1 MSLFPNITPIFLDY
15 IIGLLAPLFRTA
27 AGGDLEAARHTAK
40 CLLASYDVETED
52 EIRLVAEIASFSFG
66 ALDALGKSMDPDLSL
81 NAILRLRGSANAQHR
96 SAHQCERSLDKL
108 RKERRTAVATTE
120 TAPPAPEPPA
130 DRAVAEQAPHASPPQ
145 PHPEVTV
152 SRQQR
157 RAMQR
162 AIEKAQ
168 RKQAEQARRDAMQA
182 MRTDAKPA
190 VGPHPS
196 PAVETNPS
204 PAAETTPSPQETQAL
219 AA

>member
-15 IIGLLAPLFRTA
+15 IIGLLAPLFRAA
-27 AGGDLEAARHTAK
+27 AGGDLEVARHTAK

-52 EIRLVAEIASFSFG
+52 EIRLVAEITSFSFG

-81 NAILRLRGSANAQHR
+81 NAVLRLRGSANAQHR
-96 SAHQCERSLDKL
+96 SAHQCERSLEKL
-108 RKERRTAVATTE
+108 RKERRTAVASAE
-120 TAPPAPEPPA
+120 TAPPAPPA
-130 DRAVAEQAPHASPPQ
+130 DPAVAEQPSHTSPPAPAQ

-182 MRTDAKPA
+182 MRTDAKA
-190 VGPHPS
+190 V
-196 PAVETNPS
+196 AETNPS
-204 PAAETTPSPQETQAL
+204 LGTNPSPQETQAR